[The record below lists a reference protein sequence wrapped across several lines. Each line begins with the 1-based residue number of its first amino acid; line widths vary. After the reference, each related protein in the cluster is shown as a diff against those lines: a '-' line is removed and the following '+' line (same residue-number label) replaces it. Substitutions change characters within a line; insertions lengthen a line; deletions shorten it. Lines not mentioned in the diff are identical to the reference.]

1 MDADL
6 AREQNPDRQKVSC
19 CNTAASL
26 HTVLLVNT
34 HTEACRTSHHRQCW
48 PVPARSFAPCEPA
61 RGRTLHAGG
70 GENRGEDMSARAV
83 GRG

>member
-34 HTEACRTSHHRQCW
+34 HKEACRTSHHRQCW
-48 PVPARSFAPCEPA
+48 PVPHGLLHPANLPAAARC
-61 RGRTLHAGG
+61 TLAAAKT
-70 GENRGEDMSARAV
+70 EERI
-83 GRG
+83 